1 MTRRSDRE
9 GKLGHISGEEQPGHR
24 VIEHKGLKIGDRVPM
39 PPKPTIKVRPMS
51 WVDGPKNSPK
61 GVFRN
66 GTR

>member
-1 MTRRSDRE
+1 MTKE
-9 GKLGHISGEEQPGHR
+9 PLPP
-24 VIEHKGLKIGDRVPM
+24 GLKIGDRVPM
-39 PPKPTIKVRPMS
+39 PPKPTIKIRPMS